1 MAEKVNEE
9 AGMGY
14 VFLPK
19 TADAKFL
26 ATGRNLAEAL
36 TNSASAMFFLM
47 VKEKVAGKTEK
58 KIRVSADDIEH
69 LCVKFL
75 DELLF
80 LIDSE
85 EFILS
90 KIKKIKIEKKK
101 EYSLSAVVFG
111 DNLRNYTFREVVKA
125 VTFNEL
131 KITEEKEK
139 TTIQM
144 VLDT

>member
-1 MAEKVNEE
+1 MADKISKESEK
-9 AGMGY
+9 GY

-26 ATGRNLAEAL
+26 ATGKNLAEAL

-47 VKEKVAGKTEK
+47 VKEKVAEKTEK
-58 KIRVSADDIEH
+58 EIKVSAEDIEH

-90 KIKKIKIEKKK
+90 KIKKIKIEKNG
-101 EYSLSAVVFG
+101 ECFLSAVVFG

>member
-1 MAEKVNEE
+1 MAEKANEE
-9 AGMGY
+9 DGRGY

-19 TADAKFL
+19 TADAKFQ
-26 ATGRNLAEAL
+26 ASGKNLSEAL
-36 TNSASAMFFLM
+36 INSALAMFSLM
-47 VKEKVAGKTEK
+47 VKEKVAEK
-58 KIRVSADDIEH
+58 ADKEIRVSAEDIEH

-90 KIKKIKIEKKK
+90 KIKKIKIEKKNA
-101 EYSLSAVVFG
+101 YFLSAVVSG

-131 KITEEKEK
+131 KITEEKKK

>member
-1 MAEKVNEE
+1 MAEKANREC
-9 AGMGY
+9 GKGY

-26 ATGRNLAEAL
+26 ATGKNLTEAL
-36 TNSASAMFFLM
+36 TNSASAMFSLM
-47 VKEKVAGKTEK
+47 VKEKVAGKAEK
-58 KIRVSADDIEH
+58 EIKVSAEDIEH

-90 KIKKIKIEKKK
+90 KIKKIKIERKKG
-101 EYSLSAVVFG
+101 YSLYAVVSG
-111 DNLRNYTFREVVKA
+111 DNLRKYTFREVVKA

-131 KITEEKEK
+131 KITEGKEK
-139 TTIQM
+139 TAIQM